1 MPYKRKN
8 TNYQYTEFLVSLL
21 LVFFNELSKDGT
33 EEELKNI
40 INNKDTI
47 YINNLDK
54 YIDTFINE
62 RERNKDKDK
71 KWVRTIR
78 RLKRKL
84 TNKYGNIK
92 KVFLCGKD
100 YKKIKDKDF
109 AHILKVNRE
118 LEKNNPINSKKI
130 CKSDVYILFTND
142 KFVGISV
149 KDCTKCTK
157 SNYSIQKMFGELENK
172 DLSKKLN
179 ESKNEILKLN
189 SITRKNY
196 KNKRDLYNS
205 LFVDDNNQYWKLIKE
220 NILKYDKKIIEHLIC
235 YLFCCNNKSY
245 DVYELWDEDYTLL
258 KFDNKDIDKLYIEF
272 DTIKKH
278 KSNASKLFYKIKYNN
293 NEFINFEIRFK
304 GNPFVSP
311 QILVTT
317 CNYQVLT

>member
-1 MPYKRKN
+1 MPHKRKN
-8 TNYQYTEFLVSLL
+8 VDYQYTEFYTTMSLL
-21 LVFFNELSKDGT
+21 FPYKLFKDVEIDELQ
-33 EEELKNI
+33 NI
-40 INNKDTI
+40 INNNKDTI
-47 YINNLDK
+47 YVNNSDK
-54 YIDTFINE
+54 YIDIFINE
-62 RERNKDKDK
+62 REHNKDKV
-71 KWVRTIR
+71 WIRTIR

-84 TNKYGNIK
+84 TKKYGKIK
-92 KVFLCGKD
+92 KVFLCGKN

-109 AHILKVNRE
+109 EQILKVNKE
-118 LEKNNPINSKKI
+118 LEQNNPNDSKKI
-130 CKSDVYILFTND
+130 CKSDVYILFTNNTI
-142 KFVGISV
+142 VGISV
-149 KDCTKCTK
+149 KKCSNCPK

-172 DLSKKLN
+172 ELSKKLN
-179 ESKNEILKLN
+179 KNKNDFLNLN

-245 DVYELWDEDYTLL
+245 DVYELWDEDYTIL
-258 KFDNKDIDKLYIEF
+258 KFDKPIEQLHVEF

-311 QILVTT
+311 QILVTN